1 MIKKSIFALV
11 LLFAAL
17 GAKSQTIKNVD
28 SLMAIKN
35 YLLTIKEV
43 INAKEFAIKHK
54 IEKLDSLI
62 KIGVLQESR
71 FKKYL
76 SKEANKNET
85 ENLIRQFHFIVQSAA
100 IYKMDV
106 KQAGF
111 VINASSL
118 GEIKYMNQHI
128 PPLVDK
134 INYYAKWSKQKFEKS
149 LN

>member
-11 LLFAAL
+11 LLFL
-17 GAKSQTIKNVD
+17 GLSAKSQTLKNVD
-28 SLMAIKN
+28 SLMAVKN

-43 INAKEFAIKHK
+43 VNSKNLTMKHK
-54 IEKLDSLI
+54 ITKLDSLI
-62 KIGVLQESR
+62 KIGNLQESR

-76 SKEANKNET
+76 SREINDKET
-85 ENLIRQFHFIVQSAA
+85 ENLLSQFHFIVQSAA
-100 IYKMDV
+100 IYKSDV

-111 VINASSL
+111 VIKANSL